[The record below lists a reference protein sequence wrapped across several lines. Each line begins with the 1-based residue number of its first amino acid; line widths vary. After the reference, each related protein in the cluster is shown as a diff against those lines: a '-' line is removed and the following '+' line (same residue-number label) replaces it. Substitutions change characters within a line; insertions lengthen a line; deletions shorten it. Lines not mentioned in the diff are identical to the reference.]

1 MKRKKWKKPQPYGV
15 RGKNRYIY
23 EATAKRGVSKVSF
36 YEKKELI
43 PCPCVAKNSIP
54 ILLDVRLIRIIK
66 SIGIVER
73 KKSSDRWEHIYWIIY
88 KNRTFQGWSWCFVYN
103 IQKCPSLFFESSSRL
118 FPNILFFFFLF
129 PLYIFSLSQPRFRSK
144 SLWFTIL
151 IRGWFSKCG
160 QAQIAL
166 LTRHK
171 VPRRLISNNIP

>member
-1 MKRKKWKKPQPYGV
+1 MKETSTIWCQREKPIYLRGDGKARSIESKLLREKRTYTLSV
-15 RGKNRYIY
+15 RG
-23 EATAKRGVSKVSF
+23 
-36 YEKKELI
+36 EK
-43 PCPCVAKNSIP
+43 
-54 ILLDVRLIRIIK
+54 LDSDPLGPVRLIRIIK

-103 IQKCPSLFFESSSRL
+103 IQKCPSLFFKSSSRL

-160 QAQIAL
+160 QVQIAL